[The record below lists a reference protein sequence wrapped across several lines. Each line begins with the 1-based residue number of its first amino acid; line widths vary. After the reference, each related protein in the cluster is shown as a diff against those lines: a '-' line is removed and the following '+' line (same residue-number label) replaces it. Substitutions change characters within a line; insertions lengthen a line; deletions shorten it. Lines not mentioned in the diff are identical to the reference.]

1 MPGKRHWRPH
11 SCHRRLVILSAT
23 FACLCAPS
31 ALAYQEREDAEGAQ
45 VFSIS
50 YTGNFLSNVSGGQSR
65 GSSYTHELDVGAS
78 FQIADKWT
86 FAVTGAW
93 TQGAALSDQHV
104 GDFGG
109 LQGTFNDANALWLYE
124 AYAAYSGEKLAFAA
138 GRLSAGDTFASLDI
152 MGNFV
157 NATFS
162 SNAGAISTNAG
173 GFTTGP
179 TSTWGAYLA
188 YATSE
193 TSTFTVG
200 AYLSAQNNFSTDD
213 HGLDF
218 SFNPGDGVLIAA
230 EYRQAFSEA
239 AFGFGAYYDTADAEV
254 LTETQATRDARA
266 DYGFY
271 SYIEGPLT
279 PTGPTAMIMLQLA
292 PEKGLNLF
300 PLFILGA
307 LSWNG
312 IVPARPRDRMSL
324 GIAYGKISNRLE
336 SLRDEVVFE
345 LNCTAVVNDI
355 ITVQPVAQYV
365 SNPGGTEANA
375 LIFGVQLSVEF

>member
-1 MPGKRHWRPH
+1 MWAPT
-11 SCHRRLVILSAT
+11 AT
-23 FACLCAPS
+23 
-31 ALAYQEREDAEGAQ
+31 AYQESGDAEDAQ
-45 VFSIS
+45 LFSVS

-78 FQIADKWT
+78 FQISGTWAFT
-86 FAVTGAW
+86 VTGAW

-124 AYAAYSGEKLAFAA
+124 AYASYSSDKVAFAA
-138 GRLSAGDTFASLDI
+138 GRLSTGDTFASIDG

-193 TSTFTVG
+193 TGTLTVG
-200 AYLSAQNNFSTDD
+200 AYLSDQSNFSADD

-218 SFNPGDGVLIAA
+218 SFNPGNGVLVAA
-230 EYRQAFSEA
+230 EYRQALGEA
-239 AFGFGAYYDTADAEV
+239 AFGFGAYYDTANAEA
-254 LTETQATRDARA
+254 LTATLAANDVT
-266 DYGFY
+266 DNYGFY
-271 SYIEGPLT
+271 SYVEGPIS
-279 PTGPTAMIMLQLA
+279 PSGPTAMLMLQVA
-292 PEKGLNLF
+292 PEKDLNLF

-307 LSWNG
+307 LSWDG
-312 IVPARPRDRMSL
+312 LFADRPNDSMSL
-324 GIAYGKISNRLE
+324 GIAYGKTSNRLAG
-336 SLRDEVVFE
+336 LRDEVVFE
-345 LNCTAVVNDI
+345 LNYTAAISGAVALQPVVQYVVN
-355 ITVQPVAQYV
+355 
-365 SNPGGTEANA
+365 PGSTEANA
-375 LIFGVQLSVEF
+375 LVFGVQLGVEF